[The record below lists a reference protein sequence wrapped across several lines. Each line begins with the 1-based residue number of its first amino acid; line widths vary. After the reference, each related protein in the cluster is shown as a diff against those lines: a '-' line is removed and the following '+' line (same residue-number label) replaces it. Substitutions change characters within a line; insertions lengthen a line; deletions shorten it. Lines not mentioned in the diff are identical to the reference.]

1 MLNKNSKYK
10 NRHTYSFDTQ
20 LNKKSLYRS
29 RDPDVIYPRKYLH
42 TLEWLQ
48 NPKVVL
54 EEFYT
59 VYWQEVQDYNNSN
72 ENRIYFQSDHSD
84 SILNNS
90 KVVERKS
97 FIPGGKDYYI
107 SRGKDSCLIVL
118 GDNWTAGDK
127 LWVDDNLQVDLHKE
141 QDALDFRLENIYGG
155 VVAKNIHSD
164 LYLCAPHK
172 EPGNT
177 DNVFSLI
184 AILDYLQSKRYREI
198 NVIFQ
203 FNSAEHD
210 MDYSNIW
217 SNKYLTGRYGQWYKT
232 EKVDDTIRTSSNM
245 PTRATPWA
253 YFFWHMGATRTE
265 VYANGWHVMD
275 YWPFGF
281 MKYEEWFQYYDL
293 CILELLDAITDK
305 WLNVNTVVFK
315 RDGYFKEW
323 EFGQLK
329 IIEKPWLKSI
339 LEKQGQ
345 NVDLV
350 PAYSDRF
357 IPTLSEI
364 FICNP
369 FKVDHDPLML
379 LREDGFLQDI
389 ITKSKYINNTLAK
402 TNDKNYFADMHP
414 QIDCHNDLAWYLI
427 DKAQWKV

>member
-141 QDALDFRLENIYGG
+141 QDALDFRLENIY
-155 VVAKNIHSD
+155 
-164 LYLCAPHK
+164 L
-172 EPGNT
+172 
-177 DNVFSLI
+177 SLI
-184 AILDYLQSKRYREI
+184 HI
-198 NVIFQ
+198 
-203 FNSAEHD
+203 
-210 MDYSNIW
+210 
-217 SNKYLTGRYGQWYKT
+217 
-232 EKVDDTIRTSSNM
+232 
-245 PTRATPWA
+245 
-253 YFFWHMGATRTE
+253 
-265 VYANGWHVMD
+265 
-275 YWPFGF
+275 
-281 MKYEEWFQYYDL
+281 
-293 CILELLDAITDK
+293 
-305 WLNVNTVVFK
+305 
-315 RDGYFKEW
+315 
-323 EFGQLK
+323 
-329 IIEKPWLKSI
+329 
-339 LEKQGQ
+339 
-345 NVDLV
+345 
-350 PAYSDRF
+350 
-357 IPTLSEI
+357 
-364 FICNP
+364 
-369 FKVDHDPLML
+369 
-379 LREDGFLQDI
+379 
-389 ITKSKYINNTLAK
+389 
-402 TNDKNYFADMHP
+402 
-414 QIDCHNDLAWYLI
+414 
-427 DKAQWKV
+427 